1 MKIGVIYAKSKN
13 NVIGKDGKLP
23 WHLPED
29 LKHFKKVTTNC
40 AVAMGRKTW
49 ESLPVKPL
57 PGRVNIVISRSLVE
71 IEGALVVRS
80 VEDAIRLSIYIGRD
94 LWFIGGESIIKESLD
109 LATVVKVTEICNTYE
124 GDTFV
129 EDLSSNWV
137 LKSSEDHKS
146 EDGIDF
152 KFMEYVRNGLI

>member
-29 LKHFKKVTTNC
+29 LKHFKKVTSNC

-49 ESLPVKPL
+49 ESLPLKPL
-57 PGRVNIVISRSLVE
+57 PGRVNIVISRTLVDVD
-71 IEGALVVRS
+71 GALVVKS
-80 VEDAIRLSIYIGRD
+80 IEEAVRLSNYIRRD
-94 LWFIGGESIIKESLD
+94 IWFIGGESIIKESLD
-109 LATVVKVTEICNTYE
+109 LATVVKVTEICNTYD

-129 EDLSSNWV
+129 EDLNSNWA

-146 EDGIDF
+146 EDGIEF